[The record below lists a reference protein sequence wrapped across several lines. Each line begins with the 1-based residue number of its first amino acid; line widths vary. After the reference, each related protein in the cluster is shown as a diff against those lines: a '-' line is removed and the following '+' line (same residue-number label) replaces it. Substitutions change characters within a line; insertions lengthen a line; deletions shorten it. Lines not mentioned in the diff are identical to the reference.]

1 MDELEVARMELE
13 KIKVAAARAEMEFN
27 IKQRRAEIKR
37 LEENIKNQLT
47 REAELSAKIEEATKG
62 A

>member
-1 MDELEVARMELE
+1 MDELELARMELE

-27 IKQRRAEIKR
+27 IKQRESEIRR
-37 LEENIKNQLT
+37 LRDNITNQLA
-47 REAELSAKIEEATKG
+47 REAELTAKIAAAVG